1 MPLKLDNP
9 VTISPPLG
17 LYSHTV
23 EIPAGA
29 RLLFVS
35 GQLGVRPDG
44 TTPESL
50 EEQAD
55 QVYANIVA
63 ALAAKNAPPA
73 AIIKLTT
80 FMVDDDPNGVIRM
93 ARRNHLGDHR
103 PASTAV
109 YVTRLV
115 DRAWKVEIEAVAM
128 IPEDSQ

>member
-9 VTISPPLG
+9 STLSPPLG

-23 EIPAGA
+23 EVPAGA

-35 GQLGVRPDG
+35 GQVGVRPDG

-63 ALAAKNAPPA
+63 ALAAKKAPPS

-93 ARRNHLGDHR
+93 ARRKHLGDHR

-115 DRAWKVEIEAVAM
+115 DRTWKVEIEAVAM
-128 IPEDSQ
+128 IPEGSQ

>member
-9 VTISPPLG
+9 ATLSPPLG

-23 EIPAGA
+23 EVPAGA
-29 RLLFVS
+29 RLVFVS
-35 GQLGVRPDG
+35 GQVAVRPDG
-44 TTPESL
+44 TLPATL

-63 ALAAKNAPPA
+63 ALVAKNVPPSC
-73 AIIKLTT
+73 IIKLTT
-80 FMVDDDPNGVIRM
+80 FMVDDDPAGLIRK
-93 ARRNHLGDHR
+93 ARVKHLGNHR

-115 DRAWKVEIEAVAM
+115 DPAWKVEIEAVAM
-128 IPEDSQ
+128 VPENR

>member
-9 VTISPPLG
+9 STINPPLG

-23 EIPAGA
+23 EVPAGA

-35 GQLGVRPDG
+35 GQVGVRPDG

-63 ALAAKNAPPA
+63 ALAAKNAPPS

-80 FMVDDDPNGVIRM
+80 FTVDDDPNGVIRK
-93 ARRNHLGDHR
+93 ARRKHLGDHR

-128 IPEDSQ
+128 IPDAQ